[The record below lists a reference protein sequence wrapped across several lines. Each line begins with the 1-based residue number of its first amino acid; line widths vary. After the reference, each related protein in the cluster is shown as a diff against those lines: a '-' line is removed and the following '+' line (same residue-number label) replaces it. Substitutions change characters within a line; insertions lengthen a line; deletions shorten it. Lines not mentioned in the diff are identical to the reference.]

1 MGLFSIIST
10 CNFVKFNDLYLI
22 HVFTLDISFE
32 CPDSTFFMNIL
43 MFMAKFKISFENT
56 DVHVQI

>member
-22 HVFTLDISFE
+22 DVFTLDISFK
-32 CPDSTFFMNIL
+32 IL
-43 MFMAKFKISFENT
+43 MCMSRFDIFYEYTN
-56 DVHVQI
+56 VYGQIKNFF

>member
-22 HVFTLDISFE
+22 DVFTLDISFE
-32 CPDSTFFMNIL
+32 
-43 MFMAKFKISFENT
+43 NT
-56 DVHVQI
+56 NVYVQIRHFL